1 MGLNLDSE
9 GGDQVLL
16 ARINHNFLADPNGDR
31 RTQKEIRK
39 GRLEKIRRLSI
50 WKGKKEGRLI
60 CFSTAQVYTLI
71 SDSPALF
78 VNKTKEAAMGG
89 GHTRVSRSPR

>member
-9 GGDQVLL
+9 GEDQVLL

-39 GRLEKIRRLSI
+39 GRLEKLSDFRSGKE
-50 WKGKKEGRLI
+50 KGG
-60 CFSTAQVYTLI
+60 
-71 SDSPALF
+71 
-78 VNKTKEAAMGG
+78 
-89 GHTRVSRSPR
+89 

>member
-39 GRLEKIRRLSI
+39 GRLERFADFQAGKEKRRV
-50 WKGKKEGRLI
+50 G
-60 CFSTAQVYTLI
+60 
-71 SDSPALF
+71 
-78 VNKTKEAAMGG
+78 
-89 GHTRVSRSPR
+89 